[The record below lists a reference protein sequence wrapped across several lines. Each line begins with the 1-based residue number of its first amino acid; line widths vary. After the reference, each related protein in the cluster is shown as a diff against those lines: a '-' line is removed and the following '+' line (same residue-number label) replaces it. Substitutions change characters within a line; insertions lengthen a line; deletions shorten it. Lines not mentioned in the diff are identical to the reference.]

1 MTVYLRKAEPS
12 DLPDIL
18 AIIEDG
24 RRTLQKSG
32 IPQWQNGDGPNQE
45 ILAKDID
52 QQTCYILMVEDALA
66 GVGVLCSEIDPAY
79 EAIFNG
85 SWQPHSQTT
94 YTAIHRVAL
103 KSSFQ
108 GQGLALVLLRSLVT
122 AARLQGATDIRID
135 THPQNFAMQHLIKKA
150 GFVYQGPDPR
160 HVSFES
166 FNTSDTN
173 FFRNIP
179 FSFFRI
185 FRIRW
190 MEIRLSP
197 QPHFNTIGLSILCKF
212 F

>member
-24 RRTLQKSG
+24 RRTLQKVAFPMAKRRWPES
-32 IPQWQNGDGPNQE
+32 E

-85 SWQPHSQTT
+85 SWQPHSPN
-94 YTAIHRVAL
+94 YVYGNSL
-103 KSSFQ
+103 CCSKSSFQ

-135 THPQNFAMQHLIKKA
+135 THPQNCYAA
-150 GFVYQGPDPR
+150 PD
-160 HVSFES
+160 
-166 FNTSDTN
+166 
-173 FFRNIP
+173 
-179 FSFFRI
+179 
-185 FRIRW
+185 
-190 MEIRLSP
+190 
-197 QPHFNTIGLSILCKF
+197 
-212 F
+212 

>member
-32 IPQWQNGDGPNQE
+32 IPQWQNDDGPNQE

-52 QQTCYILMVEDALA
+52 QQTCYILMVDDALA

-85 SWQPHSQTT
+85 SWQPHSQAT

-103 KSSFQ
+103 KSFFQ

-135 THPQNFAMQHLIKKA
+135 TYPQNLAMQHLIKKA
-150 GFVYQGPDPR
+150 GFVYQGD
-160 HVSFES
+160 V
-166 FNTSDTN
+166 
-173 FFRNIP
+173 
-179 FSFFRI
+179 
-185 FRIRW
+185 
-190 MEIRLSP
+190 
-197 QPHFNTIGLSILCKF
+197 ILDVNDGERYAYQMILK
-212 F
+212 

>member
-52 QQTCYILMVEDALA
+52 QQTCYILMVEDTLA

-103 KSSFQ
+103 KVPFKVKDWPWCFCAHWLQ
-108 GQGLALVLLRSLVT
+108 PLVCKVLLIFELIHIHKISLCST
-122 AARLQGATDIRID
+122 
-135 THPQNFAMQHLIKKA
+135 
-150 GFVYQGPDPR
+150 
-160 HVSFES
+160 
-166 FNTSDTN
+166 
-173 FFRNIP
+173 
-179 FSFFRI
+179 
-185 FRIRW
+185 
-190 MEIRLSP
+190 
-197 QPHFNTIGLSILCKF
+197 
-212 F
+212 

>member
-1 MTVYLRKAEPS
+1 LTVYLRKAEPS

-52 QQTCYILMVEDALA
+52 QQTCYILMVEDTLA

-85 SWQPHSQTT
+85 SWQPHSQAT

-103 KSSFQ
+103 KSFFQ

-135 THPQNFAMQHLIKKA
+135 THPQNLAMQHLIKKA
-150 GFVYQGPDPR
+150 GFVYQGD
-160 HVSFES
+160 V
-166 FNTSDTN
+166 
-173 FFRNIP
+173 
-179 FSFFRI
+179 
-185 FRIRW
+185 
-190 MEIRLSP
+190 
-197 QPHFNTIGLSILCKF
+197 ILDVNDGERYAYQMILK
-212 F
+212 

>member
-85 SWQPHSQTT
+85 SWQPHSQAT

-108 GQGLALVLLRSLVT
+108 GQGLALMLLRSLIT

-135 THPQNFAMQHLIKKA
+135 THPQNIAMQHLIKKA
-150 GFVYQGPDPR
+150 GFVYQGD
-160 HVSFES
+160 V
-166 FNTSDTN
+166 
-173 FFRNIP
+173 
-179 FSFFRI
+179 
-185 FRIRW
+185 
-190 MEIRLSP
+190 
-197 QPHFNTIGLSILCKF
+197 ILDVNDGERYAYQMILK
-212 F
+212 